1 MIKIENLT
9 KSFSSNQVLKNINF
23 KLDKGEIG
31 LIRSRS
37 GAGKTT
43 LVRCINGLENFD
55 SGKINLD
62 GLEIG
67 PSTDRSEVKGKIGMV
82 FQNFNLF
89 PHMTVLENIISGPT
103 LALKADRKEA
113 EARARELLAMVDLAD
128 KEDYYPY
135 QLSGGQNQ
143 RVAIARACALNPDVL
158 CFDEPTSALDLDTIK
173 KVVAIINKLRDKGMT
188 IIIITHDNEFSDMI
202 EGKDLKLIDGVI
214 GAQ

>member
-31 LIRSRS
+31 LIRGRS